1 MIVWSTP
8 NLSQGKSTFNSKKV
22 GKKSP
27 QKNRPIRFG
36 MKYRIDSTYCWYSD
50 WLNKNSKVV
59 LMYFINGIP
68 FTYDELEDIGIL
80 KEDARIIADCETKYN
95 TEELYNYS
103 CYLMQE
109 EFHPLIFDL
118 ELENPEILFN
128 DK

>member
-1 MIVWSTP
+1 
-8 NLSQGKSTFNSKKV
+8 
-22 GKKSP
+22 
-27 QKNRPIRFG
+27 

-50 WLNKNSKVV
+50 WINKNSKVV

-68 FTYDELEDIGIL
+68 FTFDELDDVGIL
-80 KEDARIIADCETKYN
+80 EEDARIIADCETKYN

-103 CYLMQE
+103 SYLMEE
-109 EFHPLIFDL
+109 EFHPLLFEL

>member
-1 MIVWSTP
+1 
-8 NLSQGKSTFNSKKV
+8 
-22 GKKSP
+22 
-27 QKNRPIRFG
+27 

-50 WLNKNSKVV
+50 WINKNSKVV

-68 FTYDELEDIGIL
+68 FTFDELEDVGIL
-80 KEDARIIADCETKYN
+80 EEDARIIADCETKYN

-103 CYLMQE
+103 CYLMEE
-109 EFHPLIFDL
+109 EFHPLLFEL

>member
-1 MIVWSTP
+1 
-8 NLSQGKSTFNSKKV
+8 
-22 GKKSP
+22 
-27 QKNRPIRFG
+27 

-50 WLNKNSKVV
+50 WINKNSKVV

-68 FTYDELEDIGIL
+68 FTFDELEDVGIL
-80 KEDARIIADCETKYN
+80 EEDARIIADCETKYN

-103 CYLMQE
+103 SYLMEE
-109 EFHPLIFDL
+109 EFHPLLFEL